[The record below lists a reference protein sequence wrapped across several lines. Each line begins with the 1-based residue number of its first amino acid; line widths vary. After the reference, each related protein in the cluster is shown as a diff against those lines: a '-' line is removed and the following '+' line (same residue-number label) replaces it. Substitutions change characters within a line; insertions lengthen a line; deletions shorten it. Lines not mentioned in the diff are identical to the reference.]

1 MGDIIINVLGWLLG
15 ILLIAGGIQMVYLY
29 NKKYVKVKLIGEPE
43 KFYSISG
50 HRMVNL
56 SYSFGEKTYKTT
68 KALGLI
74 FQNSVYQLKV
84 NPNKP
89 KSNLN
94 KYEAGLGVLLVVM
107 GFMFFLALIGL
118 I

>member
-1 MGDIIINVLGWLLG
+1 MSDIVINVLGWCLG
-15 ILLIAGGIQMVYLY
+15 IFLIAGGIQMVYLY
-29 NKKYVKVKLIGEPE
+29 NKKYVKVKLIGKPE

-56 SYSFGEKTYKTT
+56 YYSFGENTYKTT
-68 KALGLI
+68 KALGMF
-74 FQNSVYQLKV
+74 FQKSVYQLKA
-84 NPNKP
+84 NPDKP

-94 KYEAGLGVLLVVM
+94 KYEAGLGVLLVIM
-107 GFMFFLALIGL
+107 GFIFFLALIGL